1 MAAASATDAAIHK
14 EMFGSGFRTLI
25 ILNGEKENI
34 IKILKSLENFAFSK
48 KVLVKHLKMKKKNK
62 KEHFLQCY

>member
-1 MAAASATDAAIHK
+1 MAEASATDAAIHK
-14 EMFGSGFRTLI
+14 EMFRSGFRTLI

-48 KVLVKHLKMKKKNK
+48 KVFVKHLKMKKKNK